1 MKNKIKK
8 PDVVVIGLGYI
19 GLPTAALISSHK
31 DYVHGVDINEDVV
44 KIINEGKIHI
54 VEPELESAV
63 YSSVNE
69 GYFTA
74 STKVV
79 EADTYLIVV
88 PTPFDENNKPDIS
101 YVQSATKDIIPHLKE
116 NDLFIIESTSPV
128 GTTEKIM
135 DYIFQE
141 RPELTNKIYISY
153 CPERVLPG
161 NIMHELK
168 ENDRVIGGVNIISTE
183 KAIQFYSKYVNG
195 NLHPTNSRTAEMCK
209 LVENSSRDI
218 QIAYA
223 NELSMICDTAG
234 INVWDLIKLANK
246 HPQLNILQPGCGVSG
261 HCIAVDPYF
270 IVSDFPR
277 ESKIINKAREINNF
291 KPIWCIE
298 RLN

>member
-116 NDLFIIESTSPV
+116 RSFIIESTSLSEQQKNY
-128 GTTEKIM
+128 GLYFSGK
-135 DYIFQE
+135 
-141 RPELTNKIYISY
+141 PELTNKIYISI
-153 CPERVLPG
+153 VQ
-161 NIMHELK
+161 K
-168 ENDRVIGGVNIISTE
+168 
-183 KAIQFYSKYVNG
+183 KFY
-195 NLHPTNSRTAEMCK
+195 
-209 LVENSSRDI
+209 
-218 QIAYA
+218 Q
-223 NELSMICDTAG
+223 
-234 INVWDLIKLANK
+234 
-246 HPQLNILQPGCGVSG
+246 
-261 HCIAVDPYF
+261 
-270 IVSDFPR
+270 
-277 ESKIINKAREINNF
+277 EI
-291 KPIWCIE
+291 
-298 RLN
+298 